1 MNGCDLSR
9 IDNDLRH
16 AERRHPVDF
25 LEPTP
30 ANGDENIGRICEVLS
45 RTFVW
50 IADGSSL
57 EQIGLRATVVLY
69 CVRADLIGG
78 ETLEQRSPVIW
89 TKPRRLA
96 NRHVAIFL
104 SAPDCRA
111 KVPYLF

>member
-1 MNGCDLSR
+1 MNRCDLSR
-9 IDNDLRH
+9 IENDLRH

-69 CVRADLIGG
+69 CVRAISSAARPLNKSGCGQDAPG
-78 ETLEQRSPVIW
+78 SPSNILWRISATPSVGNED
-89 TKPRRLA
+89 RA
-96 NRHVAIFL
+96 NHF
-104 SAPDCRA
+104 
-111 KVPYLF
+111 